1 MTGIP
6 ASASRTQLSTLAIS
20 VTAILLV
27 AACLR
32 SAITAVGPVLDQI
45 GAEYRLSEFWLGVLG
60 ALPLIGFAVISP
72 VVHLMS
78 RRPGAE
84 QTVLWAVLALTLGLV
99 LRSTPGVWWLWL
111 GTAGIGAAIAVINVL
126 LPAIVKRDRAHR
138 IPLVTGSYTAVMSG
152 CAALASGVSAPI
164 AAATGS
170 WRWSLCCWAAV
181 SLPAAM
187 LWWRQCRRRA
197 GGVRL
202 ARADAE
208 VTPVTAE
215 RVPRARGVWRS
226 PGAWHITA
234 FMGLQ
239 SSCYFLVVTWLP
251 SIEAARGGSVE
262 ATGWYLTI
270 AQIAGILAGLAV
282 TTVMGRRRDQRWVAV
297 GCAIPALVGGLGIV
311 VLPEGMVVWMTLV
324 VMATGAALVVA
335 LALMGLRTRSH
346 AQTGRLSGFAQ
357 SGGYAIAA
365 LSIVVAG
372 AVGRLVGV
380 TAVSWVVLAVS
391 VLLLLVA
398 PLAGRPDYVD
408 GRP

>member
-1 MTGIP
+1 
-6 ASASRTQLSTLAIS
+6 LSTVAIS

-45 GAEYRLSEFWLGVLG
+45 GDQYRLSEFWLGVLG

-72 VVHLMS
+72 VVHLVS

-84 QTVLWAVLALTLGLV
+84 RTVLWALIALTVALL

-181 SLPAAM
+181 SMLAAA

-197 GGVRL
+197 GD
-202 ARADAE
+202 ARSAVTDRTVAPDA
-208 VTPVTAE
+208 AA
-215 RVPRARGVWRS
+215 PRQQSRVWRS
-226 PGAWHITA
+226 AGAWHITA

-251 SIEAARGGSVE
+251 SIEAARGSSVE

-270 AQIAGILAGLAV
+270 AQIAGVLAGLGV
-282 TTVMGRRRDQRWVAV
+282 TGLMGQRRDQRWVAV
-297 GCAIPALVGGLGIV
+297 GCAIPAVVGGLGIV

-346 AQTGRLSGFAQ
+346 AQTARLSGLAQ

-365 LSIVVAG
+365 LSIVIG
-372 AVGRLVGV
+372 GTVGRLVGV
-380 TAVSWVVLAVS
+380 TAVSWVILAVS

-398 PLAGRPDYVD
+398 PLAGRPEYLDEQPHPSRQ
-408 GRP
+408 GG